1 MGLLNLKPETLS
13 PAGARVERVTT
24 AQTDSL
30 FNFQPGTV
38 DELVDDLRE
47 PKQPFDVPNFN
58 SMDPAPE
65 SPPTETEMKR
75 EATVAAT
82 QVIDFVDGSAS
93 FALSFVGKRDAK
105 HYRLDAGSKQMIKPH
120 LAEYLKGKSVDIPPG
135 FMLLF
140 VVVMVYMPIIQR
152 AMDDRKEWKAQQA
165 KPADNPAPETGTET
179 PAGTVI

>member
-1 MGLLNLKPETLS
+1 MGLLNLKPETPG
-13 PAGARVERVTT
+13 PAGAHVERVTT

-38 DELVDDLRE
+38 DELVADLRE
-47 PKQPFDVPNFN
+47 PKQPFDIPNLNDRDAPDPVPE
-58 SMDPAPE
+58 P
-65 SPPTETEMKR
+65 PPTETEMKR

-82 QVIDFVDGSAS
+82 QIIDFVDGSAS
-93 FALSFVGKRDAK
+93 FALSFVGKKDAK
-105 HYRLDAGSKQMIKPH
+105 HYRLDAGSKQIIKPH

-152 AMDDRKEWKAQQA
+152 AMDDRKEWKAQQT
-165 KPADNPAPETGTET
+165 KTGNPAPETVTPTET
-179 PAGTVI
+179 VI